1 VPLVS
6 EIAGRLLRLPVP
18 VTRKLHVDRDLPV
31 PMPDG
36 VVLYAD
42 RYAPPG
48 TGPAPTVLVRSP
60 YGRAGAFGFLYG
72 RLLAERGLQV
82 LVQSIRG
89 TFGSGGRFDPFNER
103 DDGVAT
109 LQWLRE
115 QPWHDG
121 PVGTIGPSYMGIVQW
136 AIADQVDAMAPSVT
150 ASQFQGMAYGSGS
163 ISLDTALSWMLLLQ
177 VQERRLAPLLLAHEL
192 RRTLPPLYEHVPIGE
207 LDQRAFGA
215 PVAYFREWLQ
225 NLSPDSPYWAARDFS
240 SSVGDVTAPVH
251 LTGGWYDIFLPWMIE
266 DFHTLRAAGR
276 RPQLIIGPWTHTSAG
291 LVGVGLRE
299 GLGWMRAHLLG
310 DRRMLRDAPVRV
322 YVTGRRCWYDL
333 PDWPPPGASERTL
346 YLRSNGGLAWAP
358 PTESSEPSR
367 YRYDPARPTPALG
380 GAMLLERK
388 PVRDNR
394 PLEARDDVLTF
405 TSEPLSAEVEALGP
419 VTADIRLRSSRG
431 DTDVFVRVCDVQP
444 DGASPN
450 VCDALVRLT
459 PEAPRRDDDGVAT
472 VRFELWP
479 TAHCFAAGHRIRVQV
494 SSGAHPRYAR
504 NPGTGEDPA
513 HATHLV
519 ASDQEVFHDRERP
532 SSVTFTVAS
541 S

>member
-1 VPLVS
+1 
-6 EIAGRLLRLPVP
+6 
-18 VTRKLHVDRDLPV
+18 
-31 PMPDG
+31 M
-36 VVLYAD
+36 
-42 RYAPPG
+42 
-48 TGPAPTVLVRSP
+48 
-60 YGRAGAFGFLYG
+60 
-72 RLLAERGLQV
+72 
-82 LVQSIRG
+82 
-89 TFGSGGRFDPFNER
+89 
-103 DDGVAT
+103 
-109 LQWLRE
+109 
-115 QPWHDG
+115 
-121 PVGTIGPSYMGIVQW
+121 
-136 AIADQVDAMAPSVT
+136 
-150 ASQFQGMAYGSGS
+150 
-163 ISLDTALSWMLLLQ
+163 
-177 VQERRLAPLLLAHEL
+177 
-192 RRTLPPLYEHVPIGE
+192 PIGE

-215 PVAYFREWLQ
+215 PVAYFREWLE

-240 SSVGDVTAPVH
+240 SSVGDVTIPVH

-291 LVGVGLRE
+291 LVSAGLRE

-310 DRRMLRDAPVRV
+310 DRRMVRDTPVRV
-322 YVTGRRCWYDL
+322 YVTGRRRWYDL
-333 PDWPPPGASERTL
+333 PDWPPPGTSERTL

-358 PTESSEPSR
+358 PTGSPEPSR

-405 TSEPLSAEVEALGP
+405 TSEPVRADVEALGP
-419 VTADIRLRSSRG
+419 VSADIRLRSSRG

-444 DGASPN
+444 DGASLN

-459 PEAPRRDDDGVAT
+459 PDAPRRDEDGIAA

-513 HATHLV
+513 RATHLV
-519 ASDQEVFHDRERP
+519 ASDQEVFHDGDRP
-532 SSVTFTVAS
+532 SSVTFTGVS

>member
-1 VPLVS
+1 MPLVS
-6 EIAGRLLRLPVP
+6 QIAGRLLRLPAP
-18 VTRKLHVDRDLPV
+18 LTRELYVERDLPV
-31 PMPDG
+31 SMDDG

-48 TGPAPTVLVRSP
+48 TGRAPTVLVRSP

-89 TFGSGGRFDPFNER
+89 TFGSGGQFDPFNER
-103 DDGVAT
+103 DDGLAT
-109 LQWLRE
+109 LRWLRE
-115 QPWHDG
+115 QPWHEG

-136 AIADQVDAMAPSVT
+136 AIADQVEAMSPSVT
-150 ASQFQGMAYGSGS
+150 ASQFQGMAYGNGS

-215 PVAYFREWLQ
+215 PVAYFREWLE

-240 SSVGDVTAPVH
+240 SSVGDVSIPVH

-291 LVGVGLRE
+291 LVSVGLRE

-310 DRRMLRDAPVRV
+310 DRRLVRDTPVRV

-333 PDWPPPGASERTL
+333 PDWPPRRERANAVPAVRRRPRVGGTHRIARAEPLLLRPRATDPGPRRRDVAR
-346 YLRSNGGLAWAP
+346 AQ
-358 PTESSEPSR
+358 
-367 YRYDPARPTPALG
+367 ARPRQPPAG
-380 GAMLLERK
+380 GAR
-388 PVRDNR
+388 
-394 PLEARDDVLTF
+394 
-405 TSEPLSAEVEALGP
+405 
-419 VTADIRLRSSRG
+419 
-431 DTDVFVRVCDVQP
+431 
-444 DGASPN
+444 
-450 VCDALVRLT
+450 
-459 PEAPRRDDDGVAT
+459 
-472 VRFELWP
+472 
-479 TAHCFAAGHRIRVQV
+479 
-494 SSGAHPRYAR
+494 
-504 NPGTGEDPA
+504 
-513 HATHLV
+513 
-519 ASDQEVFHDRERP
+519 
-532 SSVTFTVAS
+532 
-541 S
+541 